1 MTLSWESPDDDS
13 VTGYQI
19 LRRRPTQGED
29 TLLVYVEDTGSTATT
44 YTDANVSAGIR
55 HVYRVKAI
63 STAGLSQ
70 RSNYVNVTPLEH
82 QESTQN
88 TPAAGQP
95 TIVGTARVG
104 ETLTAD
110 TTGIEDEDGLRNAS
124 FSYQW
129 VVTDGGAKDDIPG
142 ATGASYTLVAADMG
156 LSILVQV
163 SFTDDAG
170 NREALTSAATDV
182 VTAAPQ
188 PNSPATGAPAITGTA
203 RVGETLTADTSAIS
217 DDEGMENAV
226 FSYQWM
232 AGDSDIQGA
241 TESSYTLTENEQGTS
256 VRV

>member
-1 MTLSWESPDDDS
+1 MTLNWESPDDDS

-55 HVYRVKAI
+55 HFYRVKAI

-110 TTGIEDEDGLRNAS
+110 TTGIEDEDGLRNVS

-129 VVTDGGAKDDIPG
+129 VVTDGGAEDDIPA

-163 SFTDDAG
+163 SFTDDAD
-170 NREALTSAATDV
+170 NREALTSVATDV
-182 VTAAPQ
+182 GLS
-188 PNSPATGAPAITGTA
+188 SPLPARPSNGQQEKQAYMDAWVKQAFPPESGIA
-203 RVGETLTADTSAIS
+203 RA
-217 DDEGMENAV
+217 
-226 FSYQWM
+226 
-232 AGDSDIQGA
+232 
-241 TESSYTLTENEQGTS
+241 
-256 VRV
+256 

>member
-1 MTLSWESPDDDS
+1 M
-13 VTGYQI
+13 
-19 LRRRPTQGED
+19 
-29 TLLVYVEDTGSTATT
+29 
-44 YTDANVSAGIR
+44 
-55 HVYRVKAI
+55 
-63 STAGLSQ
+63 
-70 RSNYVNVTPLEH
+70 
-82 QESTQN
+82 
-88 TPAAGQP
+88 
-95 TIVGTARVG
+95 G

-232 AGDSDIQGA
+232 AGGSDIQGA

-256 VRV
+256 VQV